1 VPRLL
6 EGKNILVTGVLT
18 EASLA
23 FHTAKLAV
31 AEGAEVILTSFGRHL
46 PVARRVAQRLP
57 SEPPIIELDVTS
69 ENDLAALAGRLIDLG
84 FTGIDGMVHSIAAAA
99 PPLLGG
105 DFLAGSWSDVGRALD
120 TSAYSYHAI
129 TKAILPV
136 LNPGASI
143 VGMTFDSR
151 VAWPSYDWMGVA
163 KAALDAINRY
173 LARDLGPQGIRANLI
188 AAGPV
193 HTQAASAI
201 PGFDELAAGWEMRAP
216 LGWDVNDAAP
226 VAKGVVALLSDWLPA
241 TTGEIIHV
249 DGGVHAIG

>member
-1 VPRLL
+1 M
-6 EGKNILVTGVLT
+6 
-18 EASLA
+18 
-23 FHTAKLAV
+23 
-31 AEGAEVILTSFGRHL
+31 LTSFGRHL
-46 PVARRVAQRLP
+46 PVAQRVSKRLATA
-57 SEPPIIELDVTS
+57 PPIIELNVTS
-69 ENDLAALAGRLIDLG
+69 DDDLAALAGRLHGVG
-84 FTGIDGMVHSIAAAA
+84 FDSIDGIVHSIAAAA

-105 DFLAGSWSDVGRALD
+105 DFLGGSWPDVATALD

-129 TKAILPV
+129 TKAMLPILQ
-136 LNPGASI
+136 PGASI
-143 VGMTFDSR
+143 VGITFDSR

-173 LARDLGPQGIRANLI
+173 LARDLGPQGIRANLV

-193 HTQAASAI
+193 HTPAASAI

-216 LGWDVNDAAP
+216 LGWDVDDATP
-226 VAKGVVALLSDWLPA
+226 VAQGVVALLSDWFPA

>member
-1 VPRLL
+1 MLL
-6 EGKNILVTGVLT
+6 KGKNILVTGVLT

-23 FHTAKLAV
+23 FQVAKLAEI
-31 AEGAEVILTSFGRHL
+31 EGANVVLTSFGRHL
-46 PVARRVAQRLP
+46 AVAERVSQRLP
-57 SEPPIIELDVTS
+57 TTPPIIELDVTS
-69 ENDLAALAGRLIDLG
+69 DADLAALSGRLEDLG
-84 FTGIDGMVHSIAAAA
+84 ITQVDGMVHSIAAAA

-105 DFLAGSWSDVGRALD
+105 DFLAGSWPDVSAALD
-120 TSAYSYHAI
+120 ASAYSYHAI

-136 LNPGASI
+136 LPQGASI
-143 VGMTFDSR
+143 VGITFDSR

-173 LARDLGPQGIRANLI
+173 LARDLGPQGIRANLV

-193 HTQAASAI
+193 QTQAASSI

-216 LGWDVNDAAP
+216 LGWDIHDAEA
-226 VAKGVVALLSDWLPA
+226 VAKAVVVLLSDWFPA